1 MLWRDNAMT
10 EQSVV
15 KNSKVML
22 KSGSNNNVILSTEAI
37 TKVFPGTVALN
48 NVNYKIYKGKINTL
62 VGENGAGKSTLMK
75 ILVGIE
81 QSTGGKIILEGK
93 EINIRSTQDA
103 AKLGIGMIFQELDL
117 CPNLSV
123 AENIFLARE
132 KIKRCVIDKRTQQ
145 RLARELI
152 QRLEHK
158 IDPTTMVSKLRIGE
172 QQIVT
177 IAKALAQNTRILVMD
192 EPTSALSAR
201 EVEVLFKVMRELRS
215 RGITIIYISHK
226 LDEVMQIGDCITV
239 LRDGYKVA
247 EEEMKNID
255 LDWIVEKMIGR
266 KLDTLFTRKRHEIG
280 KVLFRAEDIT
290 LPRVGGGYTVDHAS
304 FELHSGEILGF
315 YGMKGAGRSEMM
327 ECLIG
332 ANPLARGKI
341 WIGDKDIGNSRI
353 LERIENGLVL
363 VPEDRQRDGLILTL
377 SITNNMV
384 LASLKKYLNRFRM
397 FLVKRKERE
406 AVDASIKEMS
416 IRVADPENLI
426 SSLSGGN
433 QQKVVVAKGLL
444 TNPRLLM
451 LDEPTRGIDVG
462 AKHEVFEIMENL
474 AADGYGIL
482 FISSELKEIMAM
494 SDRILVM
501 AKGKITGE
509 FNRKEATE
517 AKLVN
522 ASVAGIRSDKKVNNN
537 KQEVS

>member
-1 MLWRDNAMT
+1 MT
-10 EQSVV
+10 EQSIVN
-15 KNSKVML
+15 NSKVMPA
-22 KSGSNNNVILSTEAI
+22 SGSNGKIILRTENI
-37 TKVFPGTVALN
+37 TKVFPGTIALS

-81 QSTGGKIILEGK
+81 QTTRGKVILEGK
-93 EINIRSTQDA
+93 EINVRSPQDA
-103 AKLGIGMIFQELDL
+103 AKFGIGMVFQELDL
-117 CPNLSV
+117 CPNLTV

-132 KIKRCVIDKRTQQ
+132 TIQRGVIDKRTQ
-145 RLARELI
+145 RRITRELI

-192 EPTSALSAR
+192 EPTSALSVS
-201 EVEVLFKVMRELRS
+201 EVEVLFQVMRELKS
-215 RGITIIYISHK
+215 HGITIIYISHK
-226 LDEVMQIGDCITV
+226 LDEVIKIGDCITV
-239 LRDGYKVA
+239 LRDGHKVA
-247 EEEMKNID
+247 EEEMKNVD

-290 LPRVGGGYTVDHAS
+290 LPMVGGGYTVDHAS
-304 FELHSGEILGF
+304 FELHSGEILGI

-332 ANPLARGKI
+332 ANPLARGKV
-341 WIGDKDIGNSRI
+341 WIGDKDIGNSKI

-377 SITNNMV
+377 SIINNMV

-397 FLVKRKERE
+397 FLVKRKERK
-406 AVDASIKEMS
+406 AVNESIKEMS

-444 TNPRLLM
+444 TNPKVLM

-474 AADGYGIL
+474 AADGYGII
-482 FISSELKEIMAM
+482 FISSELKEIVAM

-501 AKGKITGE
+501 AKGKVTGE
-509 FNRKEATE
+509 FTGKEATE

-522 ASVAGIRSDKKVNNN
+522 ASVAGVRSDKKVKNN
-537 KQEVS
+537 K

>member
-1 MLWRDNAMT
+1 MT
-10 EQSVV
+10 EQSIVN
-15 KNSKVML
+15 NSKVMPA
-22 KSGSNNNVILSTEAI
+22 SGSNGKIILRTENI
-37 TKVFPGTVALN
+37 TKVFPGTIALS
-48 NVNYKIYKGKINTL
+48 NVNYKLYKGKINTL

-81 QSTGGKIILEGK
+81 QSTRGKVILEGK
-93 EINIRSTQDA
+93 EINVRSPQDA
-103 AKLGIGMIFQELDL
+103 ANFGIGMIFQELDL
-117 CPNLSV
+117 CSNLSV

-132 KIKRCVIDKRTQQ
+132 TIQRGVIDKRTQ
-145 RLARELI
+145 RRITREII

-158 IDPTTMVSKLRIGE
+158 IDPTTLVSKLRIGE

-177 IAKALAQNTRILVMD
+177 IVKALAQNTRILVMD
-192 EPTSALSAR
+192 EPTSALSAG
-201 EVEVLFKVMRELRS
+201 EVKVLFKVMRELKS
-215 RGITIIYISHK
+215 RGITIVYISHK
-226 LDEVMQIGDCITV
+226 LDEVMQIGDCITI
-239 LRDGYKVA
+239 LRDGHKVA

-255 LDWIVEKMIGR
+255 LDWVVEKMIGR
-266 KLDTLFTRKRHEIG
+266 KLDMLFTRKRHEIG

-290 LPRVGGGYTVDHAS
+290 LPSVGGGYTVDHAS

-315 YGMKGAGRSEMM
+315 YGMKGAGRSEMV

-332 ANPLARGKI
+332 ANPLAKGKV
-341 WIGDKDIGNSRI
+341 WIGGKDIEKSRT

-363 VPEDRQRDGLILTL
+363 VPEDRQRDGLVLTL
-377 SITNNMV
+377 STTHNMV

-406 AVDASIKEMS
+406 AVDKSIKEMS
-416 IRVADPENLI
+416 IRVADPENLV

-444 TNPRLLM
+444 TNPKILM

-462 AKHEVFEIMENL
+462 AKHEIFEIMENL
-474 AADGYGIL
+474 AADGYGII

-501 AKGKITGE
+501 AKGKVTGE
-509 FNRKEATE
+509 FTRKEATE
-517 AKLVN
+517 GKLVN

-537 KQEVS
+537 K

>member
-1 MLWRDNAMT
+1 MT
-10 EQSVV
+10 EQSIVN
-15 KNSKVML
+15 NSKVMPA
-22 KSGSNNNVILSTEAI
+22 SGSNDNVILSTEGI
-37 TKVFPGTVALN
+37 TKVFPGTIALS
-48 NVNYKIYKGKINTL
+48 NVNYKLYKGKINTL

-81 QSTGGKIILEGK
+81 QSTRGKVILEGE
-93 EINIRSTQDA
+93 EINIRSPQDA
-103 AKLGIGMIFQELDL
+103 ANFGIGMIFQELDL

-132 KIKRCVIDKRTQQ
+132 TIQRGVIDKRTQ
-145 RLARELI
+145 RRITREII

-158 IDPTTMVSKLRIGE
+158 IDPTTLVSKLRIGE

-192 EPTSALSAR
+192 EPTSALSAG
-201 EVEVLFKVMRELRS
+201 EVEVLFKVMRELKS
-215 RGITIIYISHK
+215 RGITIVYISHK
-226 LDEVMQIGDCITV
+226 LDEVLQIGDCITI
-239 LRDGYKVA
+239 LRDGHMVA
-247 EEEMKNID
+247 EGEMKNID
-255 LDWIVEKMIGR
+255 LDWVVEKMIGR

-280 KVLFRAEDIT
+280 KVLFHTEDIT
-290 LPRVGGGYTVDHAS
+290 LPRVGGGYMVDHAS
-304 FELHSGEILGF
+304 FDLHSGEILGI

-332 ANPLARGKI
+332 TNPLAKGKI
-341 WIGDKDIGNSRI
+341 RIGDQDIGNSRT

-363 VPEDRQRDGLILTL
+363 VPEDRARDGLILTL
-377 SITNNMV
+377 STTHNMV

-444 TNPRLLM
+444 TNPKILM

-462 AKHEVFEIMENL
+462 AKHDIFEIMENL
-474 AADGYGIL
+474 AADGYGVL
-482 FISSELKEIMAM
+482 FISSELKEIIAM

-501 AKGKITGE
+501 AKGKVTGE
-509 FNRKEATE
+509 FTGKEATE

-522 ASVAGIRSDKKVNNN
+522 ASVVGIRSDKKG
-537 KQEVS
+537 KQ

>member
-1 MLWRDNAMT
+1 MT
-10 EQSVV
+10 EQSIVN
-15 KNSKVML
+15 NSKVMPA
-22 KSGSNNNVILSTEAI
+22 SGSNNNVILSTEAI
-37 TKVFPGTVALN
+37 TKVFPGTVALS

-81 QSTGGKIILEGK
+81 QSTRGKVILEGE
-93 EINIRSTQDA
+93 EINIRSPQDA
-103 AKLGIGMIFQELDL
+103 TKFGIGIIFQELDL

-132 KIKRCVIDKRTQQ
+132 TIKRGVIDKRTQR
-145 RLARELI
+145 RLTRELI

-158 IDPTTMVSKLRIGE
+158 ISPTALVSKLRIGE

-177 IAKALAQNTRILVMD
+177 IAKALALNTRILVMD
-192 EPTSALSAR
+192 EPTSALSAG
-201 EVEVLFKVMRELRS
+201 EVEVLFKVMRELKS
-215 RGITIIYISHK
+215 RGITIVYISHK
-226 LDEVMQIGDCITV
+226 LDEVLQIGDCITI

-247 EEEMKNID
+247 EEEIKNID
-255 LDWIVEKMIGR
+255 LDWVVEKMIGR
-266 KLDTLFTRKRHEIG
+266 KLKALFTHKRHKIG

-304 FELHSGEILGF
+304 FGLHSGEILGI

-332 ANPLARGKI
+332 ANPLAKGKI
-341 WIGDKDIGNSRI
+341 WIGDQDIENSRI
-353 LERIENGLVL
+353 LERIDNGLVL

-397 FLVKRKERE
+397 FLVKRKERK

-444 TNPRLLM
+444 TNPKILM

-462 AKHEVFEIMENL
+462 AKHEMFEIMENL
-474 AADGYGIL
+474 AADGYGVL
-482 FISSELKEIMAM
+482 FISSELKEIIAM

-501 AKGKITGE
+501 AKGKVTGE

-522 ASVAGIRSDKKVNNN
+522 ASVVGIRSDKKG
-537 KQEVS
+537 KQ